1 SWGRSFKAPTLR
13 NEFQVFRV
21 GLQPA
26 FYYGGNYPAG
36 STVLFTSGGNRDLK
50 PERARTLS
58 TTLDLHP
65 RAVPGLKLS
74 ATYFDI

>member
-26 FYYGGNYPAG
+26 YYNGGIYPAG
-36 STVLFTSGGNRDLK
+36 STEQFTSGGNRDLK

-65 RAVPGLKLS
+65 RAVPGLMLS
-74 ATYFDI
+74 ATYFD